1 VWWDELVCHVVVSN
15 GLLELRRALIVE
27 DVVFWGDAG
36 ALKLVDDGLI
46 CPYHFVGCAIL
57 HCFLEDSVAVW
68 VCKDHDV
75 LIAMT

>member
-1 VWWDELVCHVVVSN
+1 MWWDELVCHVVVLN

-57 HCFLEDSVAVW
+57 HCFLGGFCCCLGVQGP
-68 VCKDHDV
+68 
-75 LIAMT
+75 